1 MEEKTLQTI
10 LFERIEAKVGS
21 HKNMAKEVAHI
32 LGIGSN
38 VIYDRL
44 SGKKSLSIEELYK
57 LALHYRFSLDDLIH
71 PDATGFR
78 LRSQLGQP
86 RSFEEYLSAILAD
99 ISLLHGL
106 LPNCKIHYAASD
118 LIFFYYLSEESLMLF
133 KLYIWGRTVWDIEQY
148 QQQRFNRESLKQPRI
163 MQLLEQLRTKYNDF
177 PTIEFWHTNMMDTT
191 LNQIRYCLLCNLFAQ
206 PNDALLIVKSIYT
219 LLDRMEETARLE
231 RKGGKNGKAET
242 KAYFNEMMQNPAI
255 IFIDS
260 PEVKAVY
267 SVYDSPNFMI
277 SYAPNTVN
285 NTKFYLQRI
294 ERHSFRLSEEQHR
307 NRFFDAMRDK
317 LQIAEAEF
325 TDLVEK
331 LNIGKKR

>member
-1 MEEKTLQTI
+1 MAEKSLQTI

-57 LALHYRFSLDDLIH
+57 LALHYHFSLDDLIH

-86 RSFEEYLSAILAD
+86 HSFEAYLSAILAD

-106 LPNCKIHYAASD
+106 LPDCKIHYAASD
-118 LIFFYYLSEESLMLF
+118 LIFFYYISEESLILF

-148 QQQRFNRESLKQPRI
+148 QQQRFNMMSLKQPQI
-163 MQLLEQLRTKYNDF
+163 MQLLTQLRNKYNDF
-177 PTIEFWHTNMMDTT
+177 PTVEFWHSNMMDTT

-206 PNDALLIVKSIYT
+206 PNDALVIVKSIYT
-219 LLDRMEETARLE
+219 LLDRMEEMARLE
-231 RKGGKNGKAET
+231 RKGGKNGQAET

-255 IFIDS
+255 ILIDS
-260 PEVKAVY
+260 PDVKAVY

-277 SYAPNTVN
+277 SYAPNTIN
-285 NTKFYLQRI
+285 STKTYLQRI
-294 ERHSFRLSEEQHR
+294 EKHSFRLSEEQHR

-317 LQIAEAEF
+317 IQIAESEF
-325 TDLVEK
+325 TELVEK
-331 LNIGKKR
+331 LQIGKKR